1 MAIGAVTSDGR
12 GTVKEGPGS
21 VGTRVM
27 EKDYPYVEGLT
38 AGDTKQ
44 TGNPNVEENGW

>member
-1 MAIGAVTSDGR
+1 MAIGSVTSDGR

-21 VGTRVM
+21 AGTRIM
-27 EKDYPYVEGLT
+27 DKNYPYVEGLT

-44 TGNPNVEENGW
+44 TGDPNL